1 MPPTAPDD
9 PLART
14 RVVPAG
20 LPDETRA
27 FSFGGEASADAPPP
41 PVLGDYT
48 LGDKL
53 GEGAMG
59 AVYRAVRGRTGQTV
73 AVKVLPRR
81 LTTAPG
87 FLSRFNR
94 EIRVMGRLAH
104 PNIVRC
110 LAAGSVDG
118 FAYVALELVEGG
130 SVADL
135 VARNG
140 RLSAEEAMSVAI
152 STARALDFAHQNCVI
167 HRDVKPDNL
176 LLTTDG
182 EVKLAD
188 LGLAKVTDDTEADQT
203 SANLTGTG
211 TGMGTPL
218 YAPLEQIRDAKR
230 ADGRSD
236 LFALGGVLYFCLT
249 GKPPFEGSDILA
261 LLTAK
266 EKGAFTP
273 ASRRNSAVPPAID
286 KFLGKLLAKL
296 PEHRYQT
303 AAEFLQ
309 DAEWGGFA
317 VVPVTS

>member
-1 MPPTAPDD
+1 MPAPDD
-9 PLART
+9 PL
-14 RVVPAG
+14 
-20 LPDETRA
+20 DCTRA
-27 FSFGGEASADAPPP
+27 PVSPALAFGGDTADVPPP

-59 AVYRAVRGRTGQTV
+59 AVYRAVRGKNGQAV
-73 AVKVLPRR
+73 AVKVLPYR
-81 LTTAPG
+81 LSAVPG
-87 FLSRFNR
+87 FLARFGR
-94 EIRVMGRLAH
+94 EIRATGRLVH

-110 LAAGSVDG
+110 LSAGSLDG
-118 FAYVALELVEGG
+118 FAYVALELLEGG
-130 SVADL
+130 TVAELVARRGKLSVAD
-135 VARNG
+135 
-140 RLSAEEAMSVAI
+140 AMSVAVA
-152 STARALDFAHQNCVI
+152 TARALDFAHQNGVI

-176 LLTTDG
+176 LLTADG

-188 LGLAKVTDDTEADQT
+188 LGLAKITDDAETDAT
-203 SANLTGTG
+203 AAHLTGTG
-211 TGMGTPL
+211 TGMGTPF

-249 GKPPFEGSDILA
+249 GKPPFEGSDLLA

-273 ASRRNSAVPPAID
+273 ASRRNSAVPPTVD
-286 KFLGKLLAKL
+286 KFLAKLLAKL
-296 PEHRYQT
+296 PEHRYQS

-309 DAEWGGFA
+309 DAEWGGYIA
-317 VVPVTS
+317 GPIGR